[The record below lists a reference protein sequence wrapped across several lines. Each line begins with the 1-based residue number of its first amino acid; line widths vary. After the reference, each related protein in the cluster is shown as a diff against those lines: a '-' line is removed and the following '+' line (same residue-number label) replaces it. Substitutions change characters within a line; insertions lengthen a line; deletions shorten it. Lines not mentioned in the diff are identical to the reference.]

1 MKHLLIYMAALV
13 GLTGITSCSDWLDV
27 SPRTEIKADDNFE
40 SEQGFKDALT
50 GVYLLMTGTN
60 VYGKEFTYGMTD
72 VLAQYYTGITQTS
85 HAYYNDSKYGL
96 R

>member
-60 VYGKEFTYGMTD
+60 VYG
-72 VLAQYYTGITQTS
+72 LSLI
-85 HAYYNDSKYGL
+85 HI
-96 R
+96 

>member
-50 GVYLLMTGTN
+50 GV
-60 VYGKEFTYGMTD
+60 
-72 VLAQYYTGITQTS
+72 
-85 HAYYNDSKYGL
+85 
-96 R
+96 